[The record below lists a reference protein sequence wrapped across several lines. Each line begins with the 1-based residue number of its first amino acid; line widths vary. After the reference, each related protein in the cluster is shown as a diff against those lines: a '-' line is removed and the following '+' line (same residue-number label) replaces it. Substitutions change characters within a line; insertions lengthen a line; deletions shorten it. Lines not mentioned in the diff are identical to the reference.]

1 MAKTDAATK
10 AVGAD
15 LTSVLPNDGLP
26 WYKKPHLVKLHLCV
40 FSLILFGMLEMSES
54 PMEQMGSKKPL
65 IDRP

>member
-15 LTSVLPNDGLP
+15 LMSVLPNDGLP

-40 FSLILFGMLEMSES
+40 LSLILFGKSETVGS
-54 PMEQMGSKKPL
+54 PMENMDSKPL
-65 IDRP
+65 IDHL